1 MTAVNLYKHSTRSYW
16 DAYNAFVA
24 AYPRKPTWMFKEM
37 SGMID
42 HQSEVMNRIATD
54 ILYPVTRES
63 AYAFAA
69 SCDYDPAE
77 ADGATDTL
85 TITLNSAMAKT
96 LPIGYQVGGISTTTG
111 KMVTYELTAVGNSSG
126 TDTISVAAKQQK
138 TYSNKVLFSID
149 SDEDFSDYPVDGYT
163 NIIKSSMSLVIDSQT
178 WTRVDYFDNS
188 SSTDKHFIM
197 IYQSSGKVR
206 IGFGDGTTGAKPTLG
221 STVYGTFATTFGVT
235 GQMNAGEIT
244 INIGNDS
251 DISTITNAGSA
262 GGNDAET
269 ISSIIRNARGSVRL
283 RGMVWSQ
290 EDLEVAARSSS
301 STIQKALGLPAIGAA
316 SIHIIIAGG
325 DAPGAPLLDST
336 AAYVQTLTQFGSMP
350 ITVLAATTVPVNI
363 TATVTVRSGFVT
375 ATVQNLTE
383 FALTMATCCFDNQI
397 IEYYQDN
404 GIDACRTALINV
416 YWAWAFTEEDNTAL
430 EYILDKWIALLGV
443 REYREWGQDLEVG
456 DLWIMGNSLYDYG
469 LDIFSLTSPTA
480 NVTVTSSEI
489 ISSGTVAVS

>member
-16 DAYNAFVA
+16 DAYNAFIA

-54 ILYPVTRES
+54 ILYPITRES

-69 SCDYDPAE
+69 SCDYDPTE

-111 KMVTYELTAVGNSSG
+111 KMVTYELTAVGDSG
-126 TDTISVAAKQQK
+126 STATITVAAKQQK

-149 SDEDFSDYPVDGYT
+149 SDDDFSDYPVDGYT
-163 NIIKSSMSLVIDSQT
+163 NIIKSSMSLVIDGNT
-178 WTRVDYFDNS
+178 WTRVDYFDDS
-188 SSTDKHFIM
+188 ISTDKHFIM
-197 IYQSSGKVR
+197 IFQSSGKVR

-244 INIGNDS
+244 INLGNDA
-251 DISTITNAGSA
+251 DISTISNAGSA
-262 GGNDAET
+262 GGNDSET

-283 RGMVWSQ
+283 RDMVWSQ

-301 STIQKALGLPAIGAA
+301 SSIQKALGIPGIGAA
-316 SIHIIIAGG
+316 SIHIIASGGG
-325 DAPGAPLLDST
+325 DPSALLAPT
-336 AAYVQTLTQFGSMP
+336 AAYVQALTQFGSMP
-350 ITVLAATTVPVNI
+350 ITVLAATEVPVNI
-363 TATVTVRSGFVT
+363 TATVTVRTGFVA

-383 FALTMATCCFDNQI
+383 FALTMATCSFDNQI

-430 EYILDKWIALLGV
+430 EYILDKWIALLGA
-443 REYREWGQDLEVG
+443 REYREWGQDLEIG
-456 DLWIMGNSLYDYG
+456 DLWIMGNSLYDFG
-469 LDIFSLTSPTA
+469 ADIFALTAPTV
-480 NVTVTSSEI
+480 NVAAAASEI
-489 ISSGTVAVS
+489 ISTGTVAVS

>member
-16 DAYNAFVA
+16 DAYNAYIA

-37 SGMID
+37 AGMID

-69 SCDYDPAE
+69 SCDYDPTE

-85 TITLNSAMAKT
+85 TIVLNSAMAKT
-96 LPIGYQVGGISTTTG
+96 LPIGYQVGGVSTTTG

-138 TYSNKVLFSID
+138 TYSGKVLFTID
-149 SDEDFSDYPVDGYT
+149 SDDEFSDYPVDGYT
-163 NIIKSSMSLVIDSQT
+163 NIIKTSMSLVIDGNT

-188 SSTDKHFIM
+188 ISTDKHFIM
-197 IYQSSGKVR
+197 IYQSGGKVR

-235 GQMNAGEIT
+235 GQMNAGEVT
-244 INIGNDS
+244 INLGNDS
-251 DISTITNAGSA
+251 DISTVSNAGSA

-283 RGMVWSQ
+283 RDMVWSQ

-301 STIQKALGLPAIGAA
+301 SSIQKAYGIPGIGAA
-316 SIHIIIAGG
+316 SIHIIVSGGG
-325 DAPGAPLLDST
+325 DPSALLTST
-336 AAYVQTLTQFGSMP
+336 AEDVKALTQFGAMP
-350 ITVLAATTVPVNI
+350 ITVLAAIEVPVNI
-363 TATVTVRSGFVT
+363 TATVTVRTGFVT
-375 ATVQNLTE
+375 ATVQNLAE
-383 FALTMATCCFDNQI
+383 FALTMATCSFDNQI

-404 GIDACRTALINV
+404 GIDACRTVLINT
-416 YWAWAFTEEDNTAL
+416 YWAWAFTEEDNPAL
-430 EYILDKWIALLGV
+430 EYILDKWIALLGT

-469 LDIFSLTSPTA
+469 LDIFALTAPTV
-480 NVTVTSSEI
+480 NVAAAASEI
-489 ISSGTVAVS
+489 ISTGTVAVS